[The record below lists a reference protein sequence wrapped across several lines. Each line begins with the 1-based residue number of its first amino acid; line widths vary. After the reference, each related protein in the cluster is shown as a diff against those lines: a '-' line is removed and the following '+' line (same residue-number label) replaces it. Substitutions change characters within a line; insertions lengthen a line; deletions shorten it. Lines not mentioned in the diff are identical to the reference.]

1 MFIYVFLCI
10 QIIIFDDKWMI
21 KAGLAKNQTYKT
33 GPVDLCFDTDTVFS
47 KLYILIW
54 YIWYMI

>member
-1 MFIYVFLCI
+1 
-10 QIIIFDDKWMI
+10 MI

-47 KLYILIW
+47 KLLYILIW

>member
-1 MFIYVFLCI
+1 
-10 QIIIFDDKWMI
+10 MI

-33 GPVDLCFDTDTVFS
+33 GPVDLCFDTDTVFA